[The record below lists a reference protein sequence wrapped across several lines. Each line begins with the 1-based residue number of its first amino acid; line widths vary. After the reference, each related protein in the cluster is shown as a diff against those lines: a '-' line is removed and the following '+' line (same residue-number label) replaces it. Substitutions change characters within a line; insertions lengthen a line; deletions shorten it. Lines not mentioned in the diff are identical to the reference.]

1 MGALY
6 NKSFGTTSAL
16 GYENPAFKISIVSP
30 NDSLQ
35 QPQGVPRPNP
45 NTDFQ
50 DNIEIGNIISA
61 KIGKKKVVG
70 KISKIVKNSEN
81 DTVYVE
87 IMTNSGRKFKVDS
100 SRISPVDTATDNVPD
115 NVASN
120 ISTSGIFAESRFL
133 SFETFSSNL

>member
-1 MGALY
+1 MLFR
-6 NKSFGTTSAL
+6 S
-16 GYENPAFKISIVSP
+16 
-30 NDSLQ
+30 
-35 QPQGVPRPNP
+35 
-45 NTDFQ
+45 
-50 DNIEIGNIISA
+50 GNIISA